1 MENDI
6 HELQMLFCPF
16 GFLDMQAA
24 CHIWEAVW
32 LYKRELFEII
42 DNFKESCGEC
52 GYTNSDPVYSV
63 LEYILQ
69 MARSHIEEVTG
80 YDFINDFSGHGT
92 EIYTHGNFLCSSY
105 DYSSE
110 AVSELKEKIA
120 DHLDCLMQNKWC
132 RYVLSEL
139 EIGVN

>member
-1 MENDI
+1 
-6 HELQMLFCPF
+6 
-16 GFLDMQAA
+16 
-24 CHIWEAVW
+24 
-32 LYKRELFEII
+32 
-42 DNFKESCGEC
+42 
-52 GYTNSDPVYSV
+52 
-63 LEYILQ
+63 
-69 MARSHIEEVTG
+69 MARSHIEKVTG
-80 YDFINDFSGHGT
+80 YDVMNDFSGHGT
-92 EIYTHGNFLCSSY
+92 EIYTYGNYLCSSY